1 MTTTQIFKN
10 STGLHIEGNLIA
22 GDYLADLV
30 TGSIKGQAPEDF
42 GFAKAD
48 KLADEI
54 ATVWGEAKKFWAG
67 FKKSREESSFSE
79 SGTTETRKAWVV
91 PLLYN
96 LGYLPSFRGEVEV
109 IDGQSFAISHRA
121 GMPSPPSPLSQK
133 GRGGER
139 ESEIL
144 SPSPRG
150 RGARGEGE
158 PPIHITGC
166 RIRLDHKPPSGNPR
180 LSAHGLMQ
188 EYLNRTEHLWGI
200 TTNGLQWRLLR
211 DSSLMTR
218 LTYIEFD
225 LEQILEGENFADF
238 GLFYRLFHRSRLPIG
253 MDDAHECLLEFYH
266 QETLQQGGRVR
277 DRLRDGVER
286 AIAQLG
292 NGFLQ
297 HPKNQVLRD
306 KFAAKEISDRDFYR
320 QILLLIYRLLFL
332 MVAESRNLL
341 LTGEDPE
348 KVRIYEEYY
357 SIERL
362 RALAEKAIVP
372 RREGFQ
378 DLWQGLRVTFC
389 LFDENWRGELLGL
402 SPLNGDLFGSTTL
415 PELNVSALDNYDL
428 MVVIRNLSLYAPTDK
443 TQLRRVNYAALDV
456 EELGSVYE
464 SLLDFHPQVS
474 LSQGK
479 YEFLLVAGSDRKTT
493 GAYYTPSELVAQLVK
508 SALEP
513 VIAERMNE
521 AKNSLTPQPPLPR
534 GEGEQDEFQN
544 PSPSGRGAGVRDSW
558 EISDDLRKKMQ
569 DVARQFRKEP
579 TQSEAILWEAIRNRK
594 LENRKFR
601 RQHPIGTFIVDFF
614 CREENL
620 IVEVDG
626 LIHES
631 QQELDRQRQGL
642 LESLGLHFVRVSSQ
656 QVETSLFE
664 TLETIKQSFLLPSP
678 SGRGAGGEGL
688 QQLQESALLSIKVC
702 DPACGSG
709 HFLLAAAR
717 RIGKELAKVRT
728 GEAAPSPE
736 PLREA
741 TRDVIQH
748 CIYGVDI
755 NPLAVD
761 LCKVALWI
769 EGFAKGMPLNFLDHR
784 IKCGNSLVGV
794 LNLDVLK
801 EGIPDEA
808 FKAVTGDD
816 KALSSIK
823 KKANKQERLKDL
835 KGQLST
841 AGQLDDDL
849 AEIASAW
856 QELDRIPENT
866 PEFVK
871 QKKER
876 YEANQRDRKWWR
888 SRSACNL
895 WTAAFFM
902 PLTEQNL
909 QLLPTTAALV
919 RLLNEEIP
927 SPPSPLSQKGRGGTG
942 TEENLAPLSPLGRG
956 AGGEGLPAIGIR
968 DIVDAANQLA
978 SEKGFFHWALEFPD
992 VFEND
997 GFDCILGNPPWERI
1011 KLQEKEFFAL
1021 RDGEI
1026 AKAANKSEREKLIK
1040 ALPTQKPELAREF
1053 EAAKHD
1059 AEAQSKFIR
1068 ESNRFPLTAVGDVN
1082 TYAVFSET
1090 ARDLIAGNG
1099 RAGIIVPTGIATD
1112 DTTKKFFSDLV
1123 QKQSLDSLIG
1133 FENEAFIFSEVHN
1146 AFKFCALV
1154 ITGKARII
1162 NATDF
1167 IFLCR
1172 YFFDIKEQRRHFT
1185 LTSKDIALINPNTLT
1200 CPIFRTVVDA
1210 KIIKKI
1216 YQNIPVLENEK
1227 TGENPWDISFM
1238 SMFHMAN
1245 DSELFHNSP
1254 SQNTVLLYEA
1264 KMFWHYDHRFSTYE
1278 NAKQADI
1285 NSGRLPQTIPEMK
1298 QDSNF
1303 DIKSR
1308 YWINRA
1314 EVENR
1319 LANKWNKQWL
1329 IGFRDITTATNERT
1343 AIFSLLPRVAV
1354 GHKAP
1359 LLLTNEK
1366 VQLVL
1371 CLFSNFNSL
1380 VFDFVARQ
1388 KVGGTSFSFFIFKQ
1402 LPVLPPDRYS
1412 QNDIN
1417 YITPLVLELTYTA
1430 WDIKPFADDIWNPT
1444 PTRSQSEI
1452 EGSKT
1457 ETHSILTQV
1466 SDKQQLGLD
1475 LELDLT
1481 GKKQLEL
1488 TTPPDPTH
1496 QTHLRQLILEQWQAN
1511 RAAFDQDPHPPTPSP
1526 KEGEGEQDSFRTPLP
1541 TWERG
1546 RGEGLTD
1553 NLEGIPLPPFIWH
1566 ETRRAQ
1572 IRAELDAYYA
1582 KLYGLTRDE
1591 LRYILDPADI
1601 YGADFPSETFRVL
1614 KNNEMKKYGEY
1625 RTQRL
1630 VLEAWDK
1637 LGY

>member
-1 MTTTQIFKN
+1 MTTTQIVKN

-30 TGSIKGQAPEDF
+30 TGSIKGQSPEDF

-297 HPKNQVLRD
+297 HPKNQALRD
-306 KFAAKEISDRDFYR
+306 ALTPPSPSLGEGGRGDEGKISDRDFYR

-443 TQLRRVNYAALDV
+443 AQLRRVNYAALDV

-474 LSQGK
+474 LPPSPPAPLPRGEGRNW
-479 YEFLLVAGSDRKTT
+479 EFLLVAGSDRKTT

-919 RLLNEEIP
+919 RLLNEEIS

-992 VFEND
+992 VFDSSPRPLGEGQGVRA

-1011 KLQEKEFFAL
+1011 KLQEKEFFAS
-1021 RDGEI
+1021 RDAEI

-1040 ALPTQKPELAREF
+1040 TLPTRKPELAREF

-1082 TYAVFSET
+1082 TYAVFS
-1090 ARDLIAGNG
+1090 
-1099 RAGIIVPTGIATD
+1099 IILLKT
-1112 DTTKKFFSDLV
+1112 F
-1123 QKQSLDSLIG
+1123 
-1133 FENEAFIFSEVHN
+1133 
-1146 AFKFCALV
+1146 LV
-1154 ITGKARII
+1154 I
-1162 NATDF
+1162 
-1167 IFLCR
+1167 
-1172 YFFDIKEQRRHFT
+1172 
-1185 LTSKDIALINPNTLT
+1185 
-1200 CPIFRTVVDA
+1200 
-1210 KIIKKI
+1210 
-1216 YQNIPVLENEK
+1216 
-1227 TGENPWDISFM
+1227 
-1238 SMFHMAN
+1238 
-1245 DSELFHNSP
+1245 
-1254 SQNTVLLYEA
+1254 
-1264 KMFWHYDHRFSTYE
+1264 
-1278 NAKQADI
+1278 
-1285 NSGRLPQTIPEMK
+1285 
-1298 QDSNF
+1298 
-1303 DIKSR
+1303 
-1308 YWINRA
+1308 
-1314 EVENR
+1314 
-1319 LANKWNKQWL
+1319 
-1329 IGFRDITTATNERT
+1329 
-1343 AIFSLLPRVAV
+1343 
-1354 GHKAP
+1354 
-1359 LLLTNEK
+1359 
-1366 VQLVL
+1366 
-1371 CLFSNFNSL
+1371 
-1380 VFDFVARQ
+1380 
-1388 KVGGTSFSFFIFKQ
+1388 
-1402 LPVLPPDRYS
+1402 
-1412 QNDIN
+1412 
-1417 YITPLVLELTYTA
+1417 
-1430 WDIKPFADDIWNPT
+1430 
-1444 PTRSQSEI
+1444 
-1452 EGSKT
+1452 
-1457 ETHSILTQV
+1457 
-1466 SDKQQLGLD
+1466 
-1475 LELDLT
+1475 
-1481 GKKQLEL
+1481 
-1488 TTPPDPTH
+1488 
-1496 QTHLRQLILEQWQAN
+1496 
-1511 RAAFDQDPHPPTPSP
+1511 
-1526 KEGEGEQDSFRTPLP
+1526 
-1541 TWERG
+1541 
-1546 RGEGLTD
+1546 
-1553 NLEGIPLPPFIWH
+1553 
-1566 ETRRAQ
+1566 
-1572 IRAELDAYYA
+1572 
-1582 KLYGLTRDE
+1582 
-1591 LRYILDPADI
+1591 
-1601 YGADFPSETFRVL
+1601 
-1614 KNNEMKKYGEY
+1614 
-1625 RTQRL
+1625 
-1630 VLEAWDK
+1630 
-1637 LGY
+1637 